1 MIQDNLFNYKNFL
14 YLRWSVCLV
23 LIVSLA
29 YALDQPKIVA
39 NGGTWLG
46 YTLGTIGAALIVWL
60 IWFGVRKRQYAST
73 TGQLRGWVSAHVYLG
88 LALAVVGTL
97 HTGFQI
103 GWNVHSLAYVL
114 MMATI
119 VSGLWG
125 LVLYVR
131 YPREMSDT
139 LNRKDPKAI
148 VEDIEALDKE
158 VLRLLKGCP
167 DNISN
172 AVNLS
177 TRQLIFNSMSER
189 RSGLV
194 KHCATEKA
202 IELIE
207 QELTRN
213 DSLADLY
220 KNQVER
226 LKSLRQLRR
235 YYKMRYWLDLW
246 LAFHVP
252 LSVGLLAALT
262 AHIVSV
268 FYYW

>member
-14 YLRWSVCLV
+14 YLRWSVCLILV
-23 LIVSLA
+23 VSLA
-29 YALDQPKIVA
+29 YSLDQPKIVA

-46 YTLGTIGAALIVWL
+46 YTLGTIGAALILWL

-73 TGQLRGWVSAHVYLG
+73 KGPAAWMGVCARHLG

-148 VEDIEALDKE
+148 VEDIETLDKE
-158 VLRLLKGCP
+158 VLRLLKSCP
-167 DNISN
+167 EHVTK

-177 TRQLIFNSMSER
+177 SEQLIFNQLSER

-194 KHCATEKA
+194 KNCATEKA

-207 QELTRN
+207 KELARD

-226 LKSLRQLRR
+226 LKNLRQLRR